1 MALLIHV
8 GTTDEFDTEVIA
20 NKLRGGNFHGN
31 HVSHALGVG
40 LVAVHDDHL
49 VAFVKFVG
57 HLLAERLNSVLD
69 KSLFSINIKSTIA
82 LLCDLSN
89 LTHATIEGIKAL
101 KIIGSEVSTLFGD
114 LGLQISA
121 VLSVSFEKVA
131 SNVPVNGCDVAVG
144 I

>member
-1 MALLIHV
+1 MTLLIHI
-8 GTTDEFDTEVIA
+8 GTTDEFDTEIIA
-20 NKLRGGNFHGN
+20 NKLRGGNFHGDN
-31 HVSHALGVG
+31 VSHALCVG
-40 LVAVHDDHL
+40 LIAIHDDYL
-49 VAFVKFVG
+49 MAFVKFVG
-57 HLLAERLNSVLD
+57 HLLAERLNTVLD

-82 LLCDLSN
+82 LLCHFSN
-89 LTHATIEGIKAL
+89 LTHATVEGIKTL

-121 VLSVSFEKVA
+121 VLSISFEKVA